1 MSSRQQEATAAEGH
15 WGTAPCSRQDRPD
28 RHCLE
33 ELLGLEELEELEGR
47 VGRVGPGPL
56 QGCGL
61 VQTVDRTW
69 RLLVEGEVVTSE
81 LGN

>member
-33 ELLGLEELEELEGR
+33 ELLGLEELEGRVGLEGR
-47 VGRVGPGPL
+47 LGPFVGAVVWCKQSIEHGGY
-56 QGCGL
+56 
-61 VQTVDRTW
+61 W
-69 RLLVEGEVVTSE
+69 MEGELV
-81 LGN
+81 N